1 MASLLLSEAA
11 KLSNDEVVEG
21 IVEDIITEDMW
32 FQYLPFVQI
41 NGLSHVFKREKT
53 PGSTDWAGIGQDLT
67 GDEYRAGATFETVNV
82 GIQAIVAEIL
92 IDSQIDDQFSDID
105 SQLQVQISSKAKAM
119 SRFFMNACIN
129 YGSNGFS
136 FTQAN
141 NGKIGAVNY
150 DAAPA
155 FKGMKAILDEEVGNA
170 SDVNHPNY
178 QNGGATQTIV
188 LVEDDASSPRFGRD
202 GRVFTLEDLDKLLD
216 IVTKGAE
223 FMLMNKAQRRV
234 LRTLLRNTGG
244 GTDAAQ
250 IMRSDLGSGKPLLHY
265 QETPVFISDFVSNV
279 EPVHKLHATALTIS
293 ATTAT
298 SVTLAQDVKAELE
311 LAIGVVSANNPAYL
325 VARTGSLGKFSK
337 VVLKVTA
344 ITDDGATTTLTIDP
358 AFAIADDEKNKPQ
371 TLQSSLLALNVATGL
386 VGRSA
391 EVFERVDGTSIYAG
405 KFGEGEGICGFT
417 LDMSQAIQ
425 IKYVGPSRE
434 FDQEQYRMKFYVGM
448 DTYSRLAIARLK
460 SVLPL

>member
-53 PGSTDWAGIGQDLT
+53 LGATDWAGIGQDLS
-67 GDEYRAGATFETVNV
+67 GDEYRGGATFETVNV
-82 GIQAIVAEIL
+82 GIQAIIAEIIL
-92 IDSQIDDQFSDID
+92 DSQIDDQLSDID

-141 NGKIGAVNY
+141 NGKIGAVNF
-150 DAAPA
+150 DAAPM
-155 FKGMKAILDEEVGNA
+155 FKGMRALLDEESGNA
-170 SDVNHPNY
+170 EDVNHPFYN
-178 QNGGATQTIV
+178 NGDPTQTIE
-188 LVEDDASSPRFGRD
+188 LIEDDASSPRNGRA
-202 GRVFTLEDLDKLLD
+202 GRVFTLEDLDGLLD
-216 IVTKGAE
+216 AVTKGAE

-250 IMRSDLGSGKPLLHY
+250 IMRSDLGSGKPILHY
-265 QETPVFISDFVSNV
+265 QETPVFVSDFVSNV
-279 EPVHKLHATALTIS
+279 EPVHKLHAAASLTIS
-293 ATTAT
+293 ATTDT
-298 SVTLAQDVKAELE
+298 SVTVSEDVKAELE
-311 LAIGVVSANNPAYL
+311 ADIGVVSTTNPAYL
-325 VARTGSLGKFSK
+325 VARLGSLGKFSK
-337 VVLKVTA
+337 VVLKITA
-344 ITDDGATTTLTIDP
+344 ITDNGADTTFTVDP
-358 AFAIADDEKNKPQ
+358 AFKITDDEKNRPQ
-371 TLQSSLLALNVATGL
+371 SLAALSTYNVATGL
-386 VGRSA
+386 VGMA
-391 EVFERVDGTSIYAG
+391 AKVYERVDGTSIYAG
-405 KFGEGEGICGFT
+405 KFGEGEGLCGFT
-417 LDMSQAIQ
+417 LDMSRAIQ

-434 FDQEQYRMKFYVGM
+434 NDAEQYRMKFYVGL
-448 DTYSRLAIARLK
+448 T
-460 SVLPL
+460 V

>member
-53 PGSTDWAGIGQDLT
+53 LGATDWAGIGQDLT
-67 GDEYRAGATFETVNV
+67 GDEYRAGATFEIVNV
-82 GIQAIVAEIL
+82 GIQAIVSEIL

-105 SQLQVQISSKAKAM
+105 DQLQVQISSKAKAM

-136 FTQAN
+136 FVQAN

-150 DAAPA
+150 DAAPM
-155 FKGMKAILDEEVGNA
+155 FKGMKALLDEEVGNA

-234 LRTLLRNTGG
+234 LRTLLR
-244 GTDAAQ
+244 
-250 IMRSDLGSGKPLLHY
+250 
-265 QETPVFISDFVSNV
+265 
-279 EPVHKLHATALTIS
+279 
-293 ATTAT
+293 
-298 SVTLAQDVKAELE
+298 
-311 LAIGVVSANNPAYL
+311 
-325 VARTGSLGKFSK
+325 
-337 VVLKVTA
+337 
-344 ITDDGATTTLTIDP
+344 
-358 AFAIADDEKNKPQ
+358 
-371 TLQSSLLALNVATGL
+371 
-386 VGRSA
+386 
-391 EVFERVDGTSIYAG
+391 
-405 KFGEGEGICGFT
+405 
-417 LDMSQAIQ
+417 
-425 IKYVGPSRE
+425 
-434 FDQEQYRMKFYVGM
+434 
-448 DTYSRLAIARLK
+448 K
-460 SVLPL
+460 SVAA

>member
-41 NGLSHVFKREKT
+41 NGLSHVFKREKSL
-53 PGSTDWAGIGQDLT
+53 GAVDFAGIGQDLS

-82 GIQAIVAEIL
+82 GIQAIIAEII

-129 YGSNGFS
+129 YGSNGHV

-141 NGKIGAVNY
+141 NGKIGAVNF
-150 DAAPA
+150 DNAPM
-155 FKGMKAILDEEVGNA
+155 FKGMKALLDEEVGNA
-170 SDVNHPNY
+170 DDVNHPNY
-178 QNGGATQTIV
+178 QNGGATQTIE
-188 LVEDDASSPRFGRD
+188 LIEDDASSPRFDRP

-223 FMLMNKAQRRV
+223 FLLMNKAQRRV

-250 IMRSDLGSGKPLLHY
+250 IMRSDLGSGKPILHY
-265 QETPVFISDFVSNV
+265 QETPVFVSDFVSSV
-279 EPVHKLHATALTIS
+279 EPVYKVHSTAVTIL

-298 SVTLAQDVKAELE
+298 TVQLSADISAEIVASVGA
-311 LAIGVVSANNPAYL
+311 VSASNPVYM
-325 VARTGSLGKFSK
+325 VARTGSLGKFCK
-337 VVLKVTA
+337 VVLKVTGVA
-344 ITDDGATTTLTIDP
+344 GDTLTVDP
-358 AFAIADDEKNKPQ
+358 AFAITDDEKNRPQ
-371 TLQSSLLALNVATGL
+371 TLQNSLAALNVATGL
-386 VGRSA
+386 VGMSA
-391 EVFERVDGTSIYAG
+391 SLYERVDGTSIYAG
-405 KFGEGEGICGFT
+405 KFGEGEGLCGFT

-425 IKYVGPSRE
+425 IKYVGPRRE
-434 FDQEQYRMKFYVGM
+434 TDAEQYRMKFYCG
-448 DTYSRLAIARLK
+448 
-460 SVLPL
+460 

>member
-41 NGLSHVFKREKT
+41 NGLSHVFKREAT
-53 PGSTDWAGIGQDLT
+53 LGAVDFAGIGQDLS

-82 GIQAIVAEIL
+82 GIQAIIAEII

-129 YGSNGFS
+129 YGSNNFS

-141 NGKIGAVNY
+141 NGKIGAVNF
-150 DAAPA
+150 DVAPM
-155 FKGMKAILDEEVGNA
+155 FKGMKALLDEESGNA

-178 QNGGATQTIV
+178 QNGAATQTLELI
-188 LVEDDASSPRFGRD
+188 EDDASSARVGRA
-202 GRVFTLEDLDKLLD
+202 GRVFTLEDLDTLLD
-216 IVTKGAE
+216 VVTKGAE
-223 FMLMNKAQRRV
+223 FLLMNKAQRRV

-244 GTDAAQ
+244 GTDSAQ
-250 IMRSDLGSGKPLLHY
+250 IMRSDLGSGKPILHY
-265 QETPVFISDFVSNV
+265 QETPVFISDFVSSV
-279 EPVHKLHATALTIS
+279 EPVAQLNATAVTIASTTDTTVVTSADVSGEIS
-293 ATTAT
+293 AIVGT
-298 SVTLAQDVKAELE
+298 
-311 LAIGVVSANNPAYL
+311 VSALNPVYV
-325 VARTGSLGKFSK
+325 VARTGLTGRFSK
-337 VVLKVTA
+337 VVLKVTS
-344 ITDDGATTTLTIDP
+344 ITTVTLTVDP
-358 AFAIADDEKNKPQ
+358 AFSITDDEKNRPQ
-371 TLQSSLLALNVATGL
+371 ALAALSTYNVATGL
-386 VGRSA
+386 VGA
-391 EVFERVDGTSIYAG
+391 AMAVYERVDGTSIYAG
-405 KFGEGEGICGFT
+405 KFGEGEGLCGFT

-425 IKYVGPSRE
+425 IKYVGPRRE
-434 FDQEQYRMKFYVGM
+434 TDAEQYRMKFYCGM
-448 DTYSRLAIARLK
+448 DTYSRLAVARLK

>member
-41 NGLSHVFKREKT
+41 NGLSHVFKREKSL
-53 PGSTDWAGIGQDLT
+53 GATDWAGIGQDLS

-82 GIQAIVAEIL
+82 GIQAIIAEII

-141 NGKIGAVNY
+141 NGKIGAVNF
-150 DAAPA
+150 DAAPM
-155 FKGMKAILDEEVGNA
+155 FKGMRALLDEESGNA
-170 SDVNHPNY
+170 EDVNHPNY
-178 QNGGATQTIV
+178 NNGQPTQTIE
-188 LVEDDASSPRFGRD
+188 LEEDDASSPRFGRA

-250 IMRSDLGSGKPLLHY
+250 IMRSDLGSGKPILHY
-265 QETPVFISDFVSNV
+265 QETPVFVSDFVSSV

-293 ATTAT
+293 ATTNT

-311 LAIGVVSANNPAYL
+311 AEIGTVSASNPAYMVSRL
-325 VARTGSLGKFSK
+325 GSLGRYSK

-344 ITDDGATTTLTIDP
+344 ITDDGATTTLTVDP
-358 AFAIADDEKNKPQ
+358 SFKITDDEKNRPQ
-371 TLQSSLLALNVATGL
+371 ALAALSTYNVATGL
-386 VGRSA
+386 VGMSA
-391 EVFERVDGTSIYAG
+391 EVYERVDGTSIYAG
-405 KFGEGEGICGFT
+405 KFGEGEGLCGFT

-425 IKYVGPSRE
+425 IKYVGPRRE
-434 FDQEQYRMKFYVGM
+434 TDAEQYRMKFYVGL
-448 DTYSRLAIARLK
+448 T
-460 SVLPL
+460 V

>member
-41 NGLSHVFKREKT
+41 NGLSHVFKREAT
-53 PGSTDWAGIGQDLT
+53 LGAVDFAGIGQDLS

-82 GIQAIVAEIL
+82 GIQAIVAEII

-129 YGSNGFS
+129 YGSNGHA

-141 NGKIGAVNY
+141 NGKIGAVNF
-150 DAAPA
+150 DAAPM
-155 FKGMKAILDEEVGNA
+155 FKGMKALLDEESGNA
-170 SDVNHPNY
+170 EDVNHPNY
-178 QNGGATQTIV
+178 ANGQPTQTIE
-188 LVEDDASSPRFGRD
+188 LVEDDASSPRFGWA

-265 QETPVFISDFVSNV
+265 QETPVFISDFVSSV
-279 EPVHKLHATALTIS
+279 EAVHKLHATAVTIAS
-293 ATTAT
+293 TTDT
-298 SVTLAQDVKAELE
+298 SVTL
-311 LAIGVVSANNPAYL
+311 SANIATELQAEIGTISASNPAYL
-325 VARTGSLGKFSK
+325 VARTGATGKFSK

-344 ITDDGATTTLTIDP
+344 VVAAVLTVDP
-358 AFAIADDEKNKPQ
+358 AFQITDDEKNKPQ
-371 TLQSSLLALNVATGL
+371 SLAALSVYNAASGL
-386 VGRSA
+386 VGKAASIY
-391 EVFERVDGTSIYAG
+391 ERVDGTSIYAG
-405 KFGEGEGICGFT
+405 KFGEGEGLCGFT

-425 IKYVGPSRE
+425 IKYVGPRR
-434 FDQEQYRMKFYVGM
+434 DHDAEQYRMKFYCGLES
-448 DTYSRLAIARLK
+448 YSRLAVARLK

>member
-41 NGLSHVFKREKT
+41 NGLSHAFKREAT
-53 PGSTDWAGIGQDLT
+53 LGSVDFAGIGQDLS
-67 GDEYRAGATFETVNV
+67 GDEYRAVATFEIVNV
-82 GIQAIVAEIL
+82 GIQAIIAEII

-150 DAAPA
+150 DAAPM
-155 FKGMKAILDEEVGNA
+155 FKGMKALLDQESGNA
-170 SDVNHPNY
+170 SDVNHPFYN
-178 QNGGATQTIV
+178 NGNPTQTIE
-188 LVEDDASSPRFGRD
+188 LEEDDASSPRFERK
-202 GRVFTLEDLDKLLD
+202 GRVFTLEDLDSLLD
-216 IVTKGAE
+216 AVTKGAE
-223 FMLMNKAQRRV
+223 FLLMNKSQRRV

-250 IMRSDLGSGKPLLHY
+250 IMRSDLGSGKPILHY
-265 QETPVFISDFVSNV
+265 SEVPVFVSDFVSSV
-279 EPVHKLHATALTIS
+279 EPVHALHATTLSIA
-293 ATTAT
+293 
-298 SVTLAQDVKAELE
+298 SVTDTTVVLNEDVKAELE
-311 LAIGVVSANNPAYL
+311 AEIGVVSASNPAYM
-325 VARTGSLGKFSK
+325 VSRTGVVGKWSK

-344 ITDDGATTTLTIDP
+344 ITDNGATTTLTIDP
-358 AFAIADDEKNKPQ
+358 AFSIVDDEKNK
-371 TLQSSLLALNVATGL
+371 LQSLSALSGYNSASGL
-386 VGRSA
+386 VAKSA
-391 EVFERVDGTSIYAG
+391 AVYERVDGTSIYAG
-405 KFGEGEGICGFT
+405 MFGEGEGICGFT

-425 IKYVGPSRE
+425 IKYVGPRRE
-434 FDQEQYRMKFYVGM
+434 TDAEQYRMKFYCGFE
-448 DTYSRLAIARLK
+448 TYSRLAVARLK